1 MDWFGQ
7 IASSLLV
14 GPLRRF
20 VETNNNISE
29 DITKKG
35 QFSQILNILSHLS
48 LPGQLRIDP
57 GSSSHNVSAL
67 VGKRAVLSCTVRN
80 LNNHSVSIL
89 PVFVFVFV
97 LIVVVFGFVL
107 VVVFVCLVFQL
118 SSWDKYTN
126 SHFCDNDFDIGEL
139 QSFDLKI
146 NHDLG
151 QHPQSL

>member
-1 MDWFGQ
+1 MLF
-7 IASSLLV
+7 
-14 GPLRRF
+14 GPLRHF
-20 VETNNNISE
+20 VETKNSISE
-29 DITKKG
+29 NIPKKAY
-35 QFSQILNILSHLS
+35 FPQIRNTLSHLS

-107 VVVFVCLVFQL
+107 VVVFVCLVF
-118 SSWDKYTN
+118 
-126 SHFCDNDFDIGEL
+126 
-139 QSFDLKI
+139 
-146 NHDLG
+146 
-151 QHPQSL
+151 